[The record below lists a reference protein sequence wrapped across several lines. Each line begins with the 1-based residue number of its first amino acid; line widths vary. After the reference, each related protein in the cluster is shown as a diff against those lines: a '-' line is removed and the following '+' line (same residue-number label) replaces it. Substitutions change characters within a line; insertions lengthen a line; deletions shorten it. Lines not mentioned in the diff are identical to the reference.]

1 MWAGLLAGDLYINR
15 QSAFR
20 PHCRFE
26 TRRGRSTPPRK
37 IHNMN
42 SNVMDTLSQDDD
54 TVGRWVNS
62 LVSPITD
69 LEMDIKE
76 PEKMTDDSA
85 TNPNSENE
93 KKMDEPI
100 DNFEYFEID
109 NAQRITTQDLMV
121 PSPIVKDGRIT
132 TQDPMAPSPIV
143 KDTRKRRFENKG
155 ESRYNSLSVKIP
167 AWLRAENGL
176 RLAYWNSTKLRKI
189 LNTCYIVPDSDDLSC
204 YHLAEGKFPYFVRIV
219 CSGFDPHK
227 IVIGSRGKNNKKC
240 EFATP
245 HLDLLISALTSL
257 IKGSKA
263 KTISLGNRGEKLKI
277 EISNGYLNFAHTFPA
292 DIKKFVQNNNMGSYL
307 APDDC
312 YFNIPSS
319 EIDNFL
325 ATLMD
330 AVQFVRL
337 QADIIS
343 QRKMVFE
350 TAVREMKQAAVLR
363 QNECLAMSSYQ
374 FAIKLFE
381 IYYSMDFPP
390 TERYPFSIVL
400 SEYYKMLSHVF

>member
-1 MWAGLLAGDLYINR
+1 
-15 QSAFR
+15 
-20 PHCRFE
+20 
-26 TRRGRSTPPRK
+26 
-37 IHNMN
+37 MN
-42 SNVMDTLSQDDD
+42 SNIVDTLSQDDD

-69 LEMDIKE
+69 LMMDIKE
-76 PEKMTDDSA
+76 PEKMTDGSG
-85 TNPNSENE
+85 TNPKSENE
-93 KKMDEPI
+93 KKMDEST
-100 DNFEYFEID
+100 DNFKFFETE

-121 PSPIVKDGRIT
+121 PSPIAIH
-132 TQDPMAPSPIV
+132 
-143 KDTRKRRFENKG
+143 TRKRCRCESKENQG
-155 ESRYNSLSVKIP
+155 EPRYNSHSAKIP

-176 RLAYWNSTKLRKI
+176 RLAYWNSTKLKKI
-189 LNTCYIVPDSDDLSC
+189 LNTCYNVPDTDDLSC

-240 EFATP
+240 EFASS

-263 KTISLGNRGEKLKI
+263 KTINLGSRGEKLKM

-319 EIDNFL
+319 EIDNFMT
-325 ATLMD
+325 TLMD

-343 QRKMVFE
+343 QRKLVFE
-350 TAVREMKQAAVLR
+350 IAVRDLKQVAVLR
-363 QNECLAMSSYQ
+363 QNQCLAMSTYQ

-400 SEYYKMLSHVF
+400 SEYYKMLSNVF